1 MFKGGYTIIDGK
13 KLLPLYEHPSTN
25 PMSIDKDLYY
35 DIYNKLIDGKFN
47 TIGVTGTFTV
57 IKGVKNFDIQTGNTE
72 NVVTFTVGFDDTT
85 DAKVTLTETIEQG
98 DDDEIINN
106 YWGSVDFISSGGGG
120 GGTLYCHS
128 ISLATKY
135 YLQVYSTD
143 GDTWTFADLEDYAR
157 NAKYNIPV
165 AVTHITKHLDGIDY
179 NIVRASLKYTSR
191 SVQAY
196 EEYVGVA
203 PHYDPDEQIDGYAI
217 VNYTDN
223 VLLASTVQ
231 FFDQVFEV

>member
-1 MFKGGYTIIDGK
+1 MFKGGYTIIDGE

-25 PMSIDKDLYY
+25 PVSIDKDLYY
-35 DIYNKLIDGKFN
+35 DIYNKLTDGKFN

-57 IKGVKNFDIQTGNTE
+57 IKGVKNFDVQIGDTE
-72 NVVTFTVGFDDTT
+72 NVITFTIGFDDTT

-106 YWGSVDFISSGGGG
+106 YWGSVDFVSSGSG

-128 ISLATKY
+128 ISLSNQY

-143 GDTWTFADLEDYAR
+143 GDIWTYADLEDFAMK
-157 NAKYNIPV
+157 AKYDIPV
-165 AVTHITKHLDGIDY
+165 AVVNTTKHLDGIDY
-179 NIVRASLKYTSR
+179 NIIRASLKYNSR
-191 SVQAY
+191 GLKAY

-203 PHYDPDEQIDGYAI
+203 PHYNPDDEIDGYAI
-217 VNYTDN
+217 VNYSDIVLFAPN
-223 VLLASTVQ
+223 VS